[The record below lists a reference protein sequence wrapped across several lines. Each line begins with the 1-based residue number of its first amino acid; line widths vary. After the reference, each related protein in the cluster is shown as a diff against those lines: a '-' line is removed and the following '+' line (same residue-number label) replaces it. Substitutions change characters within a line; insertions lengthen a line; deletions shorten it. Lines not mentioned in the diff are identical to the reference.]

1 MQFSRLNALISGLF
15 SCVFC
20 VGSVMKRAFLIRFHL
35 EFLVEAFH
43 RLADEAEVH
52 VDLLTQSLELLG
64 RWHLEVRKEGLK
76 ASDTSSSTGSSRFCK
91 L

>member
-1 MQFSRLNALISGLF
+1 MSLTCFHVFEVLMQ
-15 SCVFC
+15 V
-20 VGSVMKRAFLIRFHL
+20 
-35 EFLVEAFH
+35 FH

-64 RWHLEVRKEGLK
+64 TALKGL
-76 ASDTSSSTGSSRFCK
+76 